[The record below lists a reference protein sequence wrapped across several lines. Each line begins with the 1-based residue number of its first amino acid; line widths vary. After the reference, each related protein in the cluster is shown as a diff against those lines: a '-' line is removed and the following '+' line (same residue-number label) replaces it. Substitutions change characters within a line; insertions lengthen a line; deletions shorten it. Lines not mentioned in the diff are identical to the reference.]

1 MAKKRKKIPPDMK
14 LNLVKE
20 AGMKCANPGCSNYR
34 THIHH
39 IQEWHVYRTHNKDHM
54 IAICPSCHD
63 AVHHGKLS
71 IEDATVYRWKEIKR
85 TELNRD
91 IIYIEPSKPT
101 KILLGSI
108 AATGDSGL
116 IVFELSAHNRLS
128 FRLVDE
134 DIFFLNL
141 VVTNRSGLEVIKI
154 VDNHVKYL
162 NDENLQYERRPGR
175 LCLSIPISEEFIPD
189 WALTRIRREDSKYA
203 INGQLI
209 LLDVEVLEP
218 GLARV
223 QGIWTEGEK
232 AIIITKEFISFDNLK
247 NPHPL
252 IIEGEGVNSVLV
264 YQGSINSSLFSLG

>member
-1 MAKKRKKIPPDMK
+1 MK